1 MSKPDYYEV
10 LGVSR
15 DASQREIKRAYRK
28 QAMENHPDQN
38 PDDPEA
44 EEKFKLASEAYE
56 VLSDPEQK
64 KIYDQFGHEG
74 LEGAGGGG
82 GRSRGRG
89 RGFTS
94 LDEIFDQFGDIF
106 GDVFNQGG
114 GFGNRRGGRGG
125 RRRGADLRYDMEL
138 NFEEAV
144 FGTTRTVEIPG
155 KVECSECD
163 GRGAEPG
170 SSATQCSTCNGA
182 GQVRHSQGF
191 FTLTSTC
198 PDCGGRGEVIDDP
211 CDECGG
217 DGVVQ
222 ETREVEVDIPAG
234 VDDGTRLRL
243 GGKGEAGTEG
253 GGSGD
258 LYVFLHVKDS
268 DDFTRE
274 GDDIHVHAEISFVQ
288 AALGCE
294 VEVPALEDETRE
306 VTIPPG
312 TQPGDEIPLRGEGV
326 PHVRGSGRGRLVV
339 HVDVTIPTELTDK
352 QRELLAEFA
361 EESDIEIKKGF
372 FDKIKESFGG

>member
-10 LGVSR
+10 LGLSQ

-38 PDDPEA
+38 PDDPKA

-64 KIYDQFGHEG
+64 KVYDQFGHEG
-74 LEGAGGGG
+74 LEGAGRGGG
-82 GRSRGRG
+82 GRGRGRG

-106 GDVFNQGG
+106 GDVFEGG
-114 GFGNRRGGRGG
+114 RRGGRGGG
-125 RRRGADLRYDMEL
+125 RRRGADLRYDMEVS
-138 NFEEAV
+138 FEEAV
-144 FGTTRTVEIPG
+144 FGTSRTVEIPG
-155 KVECSECD
+155 RVECSTCD
-163 GRGAEPG
+163 GEGASPG
-170 SSATQCSTCNGA
+170 SSATQCSTCGGA

-191 FTLTSTC
+191 FTLTSSC

-211 CDECGG
+211 CEDCGG
-217 DGVVQ
+217 KGVVE
-222 ETREVEVDIPAG
+222 ETREVEVDIPGG

-253 GGSGD
+253 AGSGD

-268 DDFTRE
+268 DDFRRE
-274 GDDIHVHAEISFVQ
+274 GDDLHVDAEISFVQ

-294 VEVPALEDETRE
+294 VDVPTLEDGTKE

-339 HVDVTIPTELTDK
+339 HVDVTIPTELTEK

-361 EESDIEIKKGF
+361 EESDIDIKKGF